1 MLTRARAA
9 ILLILAAIFLVASG
23 ARGASAP
30 EEPSLDSIG
39 RGAIELTGPWKFRRG
54 DNPAWALP
62 AYNDSQWSS
71 ISPASSWGE
80 QGDTGYT
87 GFAWYRLRLDG
98 SPAAR
103 STPLALLLPPVN
115 DAYEV
120 YWNGR
125 RIGGSGHVPPHPQ
138 WFYTTPF
145 TMIPFPG
152 ATSGVLAIRVW
163 KSPLLFVDPDS
174 LGGFTGVPILG
185 DQDAVAAELD
195 QAEAASGK
203 QFLYQYTL
211 MVLYGFVALLSGVMW
226 LRNRKSRLFLWLAV
240 FAITP
245 VVLALLQDVSPIQI
259 SISYAWGR
267 GLNQPI
273 YVLNHVS
280 LWFLLLYLLR
290 LDRMRWLHRLTD
302 ILAIATLAAGTADG
316 ALAILWGSAGHGMQW
331 ADAVLTVFIM
341 AVEIFP
347 FVLIALGLREHL
359 EGSRWTVAISAL
371 VSQMISIVGDAGAAG
386 QRFTHWHIFQTIN
399 SPLFI
404 VDTITF
410 TAADLAGI
418 VLFLAVLYAVY
429 RYSME
434 QQARQSV
441 LEREMHSAQEIQRVL
456 IPAELPPLEGFAVTS
471 AYQPALEVGGDF
483 FQIIAETS
491 GSTIVA
497 LGDVSGKGL
506 KAAMNVSLIVGVLR
520 SLSDA
525 QVSPAEIL
533 NKLNRCL
540 CGRLQ
545 NGFVTAV
552 ILRLDRSGS
561 VTLAN
566 AGHLPP
572 MLNGRELTLE
582 GSLPLGLVAAATY
595 DEIQLRLGSGDQLS
609 LFTDGLLEARAADGE
624 LYGFDRVHALFAA
637 KPSAQQAMEAAV
649 AFGQDDDITVLTLT
663 RLAAWEESSTSL
675 VAPLMETAAQA

>member
-1 MLTRARAA
+1 MLRRARAV
-9 ILLILAAIFLVASG
+9 ILLILAAVFLAAWG
-23 ARGASAP
+23 AQGAPTPAENSLAP
-30 EEPSLDSIG
+30 LG
-39 RGAIELTGPWKFRRG
+39 HGAIALTGPWKFQRG

-62 AYNDSQWSS
+62 SYDDSQWAV
-71 ISPASSWGE
+71 ISPASSWGQ
-80 QGDTGYT
+80 QGNSGYT
-87 GFAWYRLRLDG
+87 GFAWYRLRLEG
-98 SPAAR
+98 SPAAPG
-103 STPLALLLPPVN
+103 TALALLMPPVN

-125 RIGGSGHVPPHPQ
+125 RIGGSGSVPPSPH

-145 TMIPFPG
+145 AMMPLPDVGPG
-152 ATSGVLAIRVW
+152 LLAIRIW
-163 KSPLLFVDPDS
+163 KSPLLFVDSDA

-185 DQDAVAAELD
+185 DREAVAAELD
-195 QAEAASGK
+195 QAEAASAK

-259 SISYAWGR
+259 PISYAWGR

-290 LDRMRWLHRLTD
+290 LDRMRWLHRLTNF
-302 ILAIATLAAGTADG
+302 LAIATLAAGAADG
-316 ALAILWGSAGHGMQW
+316 VLAFFWGSAGRGMQTM
-331 ADAVLTVFIM
+331 DAALTVFIM
-341 AVEIFP
+341 AVEVFP

-386 QRFTHWHIFQTIN
+386 QRFTHWHVFQTIN
-399 SPLFI
+399 TPVFI
-404 VDTITF
+404 IDTITF

-418 VLFLAVLYAVY
+418 VLFLSVLYAVY

-483 FQIIAETS
+483 FQIIAEIS

-520 SLSDA
+520 SLADSQA
-525 QVSPAEIL
+525 APAEIL

-540 CGRLQ
+540 CGRMQ

-552 ILRLDRSGS
+552 ILRLDRNGG

-582 GSLPLGLVAAATY
+582 GSLPLGLVAAAVY
-595 DEIQLRLGSGDQLS
+595 DEVELRLGAGDQLS
-609 LFTDGLLEARAADGE
+609 LFTDGLLEARSAEGE
-624 LYGFDRVHALFAA
+624 LYGFERVHALFAA
-637 KPSAQQAMEAAV
+637 KLSAQQAMEAAV

>member
-1 MLTRARAA
+1 MLSRAKATV
-9 ILLILAAIFLVASG
+9 LLILAAIFLVASG
-23 ARGASAP
+23 ACGADAP
-30 EEPSLDSIG
+30 AENSLNPLG
-39 RGAIELTGPWKFRRG
+39 RGSIALTGPWKFHRG
-54 DNPAWALP
+54 DDPAWALP
-62 AYNDSQWSS
+62 AYNDATWTP
-71 ISPASSWGE
+71 ISAASSWGQ
-80 QGDTGYT
+80 QGDNGYT
-87 GFAWYRLRLDG
+87 GFAWYRLHLEG

-103 STPLALLLPPVN
+103 GTPLALLMPPVD

-125 RIGGSGHVPPHPQ
+125 RIGGSGHLPPHPH

-145 TMIPFPG
+145 NLIPFPG
-152 ATSGVLAIRVW
+152 GGAGTLAVRVW

-174 LGGFTGVPILG
+174 LGGFTGVPVLG
-185 DQDAVAAELD
+185 DQDSVAAEMD
-195 QAEAASGK
+195 QAEAASAK

-211 MVLYGFVALLSGVMW
+211 MVLYGFVALLSGIMW
-226 LRNRKSRLFLWLAV
+226 LRNRQSRLFLWLSV

-245 VVLALLQDVSPIQI
+245 VALALLQDVSPIQI
-259 SISYAWGR
+259 PISYAWGR
-267 GLNQPI
+267 GLNQPL

-280 LWFLLLYLLR
+280 LWFLLLYLLQ
-290 LDRMRWLHRLTD
+290 LDRNRRLHRLTN
-302 ILAIATLAAGTADG
+302 ILALATLAAGAADG
-316 ALAILWGSAGHGMQW
+316 ALAFFWGSAGHGMQW
-331 ADAVLTVFIM
+331 ADAILTTFIM
-341 AVEIFP
+341 VVEVFP
-347 FVLIALGLREHL
+347 FILIALGLREHL

-386 QRFTHWHIFQTIN
+386 QRFTHWRIFQIIN
-399 SPLFI
+399 TPVFI
-404 VDTITF
+404 IDSVTF
-410 TAADLAGI
+410 TLADLAGI
-418 VLFLAVLYAVY
+418 FLFLAVLYAVY

-434 QQARQSV
+434 QQARQNA

-471 AYQPALEVGGDF
+471 AYRPALEVGGDF
-483 FQIIAETS
+483 FQIIAEAS

-525 QVSPAEIL
+525 QASPAEIL

-540 CGRLQ
+540 CGRMQ

-552 ILRLDRSGS
+552 ILRLDRTGC

-582 GSLPLGLVAAATY
+582 GCLPLGLVSAAEY
-595 DEIQLRLGSGDQLS
+595 DQMELRLASGDQLS
-609 LFTDGLLEARAADGE
+609 LFTDGLLEARNAEGE
-624 LYGFDRVHALFAA
+624 LYGFDRLHALFAS
-637 KPSAQQAMEAAV
+637 KPSAQEAMEAAV

-663 RLAAWEESSTSL
+663 RLAAWEESSTSI
-675 VAPLMETAAQA
+675 VTPLLEPATQS

>member
-1 MLTRARAA
+1 MLTRAKAT
-9 ILLILAAIFLVASG
+9 ILLTLAVIFFMAPG
-23 ARGASAP
+23 ARGADGPAGN
-30 EEPSLDSIG
+30 SLEALG
-39 RGAIELTGPWKFRRG
+39 RGSIALTGPWKFHRG

-62 AYNDSQWSS
+62 SYNDAQWRTLS
-71 ISPASSWGE
+71 ATSSWGDATNHDE
-80 QGDTGYT
+80 T
-87 GFAWYRLRLDG
+87 GFGWYRLHLQG
-98 SPAAR
+98 SPAAPGV
-103 STPLALLLPPVN
+103 PLALLIPPVN

-125 RIGGSGHVPPHPQ
+125 RIGGSGQLPPHPR

-145 TMIPFPG
+145 TMISFPG
-152 ATSGVLAIRVW
+152 SGAGILAVRVW

-174 LGGFTGVPILG
+174 LGGLTGVPILG
-185 DQDAVAAELD
+185 DQDSVAAELD
-195 QAEAASGK
+195 QTEAASAK

-211 MVLYGFVALLSGVMW
+211 MVLYGFVALLSGIMW
-226 LRNRKSRLFLWLAV
+226 LRNRQSRLFLWLSI

-245 VVLALLQDVSPIQI
+245 VALALLQDVSPIQI

-267 GLNQPI
+267 GLNQPL

-290 LDRMRWLHRLTD
+290 LDGNRRLHRLTNV
-302 ILAIATLAAGTADG
+302 LAIVTLAAGAADG
-316 ALAILWGSAGHGMQW
+316 ALAFFWGSAGHGMQW
-331 ADAVLTVFIM
+331 ADAIFTTFIM
-341 AVEIFP
+341 VVEVFP
-347 FVLIALGLREHL
+347 FILIGLGLRQHL
-359 EGSRWTVAISAL
+359 ENSRWTVAISAL
-371 VSQMISIVGDAGAAG
+371 ISQMISIIGDAGAAG
-386 QRFTHWHIFQTIN
+386 QRFTHWHIFEVIN
-399 SPLFI
+399 TPVFI
-404 VDTITF
+404 IDSITF
-410 TAADLAGI
+410 TLADLAGI
-418 VLFLAVLYAVY
+418 FLFLAVLYAVY

-471 AYQPALEVGGDF
+471 AYRPALEVGGDF
-483 FQIIAETS
+483 FQIIAEAS

-525 QVSPAEIL
+525 QASPAEML

-540 CGRLQ
+540 CGRMQ

-552 ILRLDRSGS
+552 ILRLDRTGC

-572 MLNGRELTLE
+572 ILNGRELTLD
-582 GSLPLGLVAAATY
+582 GSLPLGLVSAAQY
-595 DEIQLRLGSGDQLS
+595 DQMELRLHTGDQLS
-609 LFTDGLLEARAADGE
+609 LFTDGLLEARNAEGE
-624 LYGFDRVHALFAA
+624 LYGFDRLHALFAS

-663 RLAAWEESSTSL
+663 RLAAWEESSSSIVT
-675 VAPLMETAAQA
+675 PLLEPATQG